1 MPPPP
6 SQAPACF
13 LARCYDPNPHTQYE
27 RPMSDSTTQGN
38 NRRRRNRG
46 GRNRSGQGPRPG
58 STPRAGH
65 KEPSGFQKFL
75 SLITFGLIGK
85 PKTLPRAAQPQPRS
99 ASPARTQSG
108 GSSSSTSA
116 APRTPREPR
125 EPKPRREPASVNP
138 ADITT
143 ERLYVGNLSYDATE
157 SDLFE
162 LFSGVGSVRNCEVVV
177 NNRTQR
183 SKGFAFVTMSSV
195 DEARRAVQELSAKD
209 FMGRALQLS
218 GAKPIGAGEGRER
231 REETESASAE
241 A

>member
-1 MPPPP
+1 
-6 SQAPACF
+6 
-13 LARCYDPNPHTQYE
+13 
-27 RPMSDSTTQGN
+27 MSDTTTQGN

-65 KEPSGFQKFL
+65 KEPTGLQKFL
-75 SLITFGLIGK
+75 SVISFGLLGK
-85 PKTLPRAAQPQPRS
+85 PKALPRAAQPQSRQPQPSNGSRNESPR
-99 ASPARTQSG
+99 P
-108 GSSSSTSA
+108 
-116 APRTPREPR
+116 PR
-125 EPKPRREPASVNP
+125 EPKPRREPQQVNP

-183 SKGFAFVTMSSV
+183 SKGFAFVTMSNV
-195 DEARRAVQELSAKD
+195 EEARRAVQELSGKD
-209 FMGRALQLS
+209 FMSRALQLS
-218 GAKPIGAGEGRER
+218 GAKPIAPGDR
-231 REETESASAE
+231 RESED
-241 A
+241 